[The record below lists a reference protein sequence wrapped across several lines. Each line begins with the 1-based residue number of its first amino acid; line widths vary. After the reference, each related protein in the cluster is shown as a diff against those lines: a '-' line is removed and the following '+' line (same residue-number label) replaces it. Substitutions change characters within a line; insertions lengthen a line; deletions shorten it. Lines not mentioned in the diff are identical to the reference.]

1 MLRFITVGTTVL
13 RFRANKA
20 SLVKNRVGEGL
31 NRAAHVCFLD
41 AAQRKHELQVVSSQL
56 ECRTQVLDFG
66 VQARGGL
73 AAGLQLATICMAGR
87 ASIVLSS
94 GDRSVWPGPWVQIT
108 TDHALDACMLSQ
120 YAGWPVKHEKFFAM
134 GSGAMRLRRGREQLL
149 QDLQASD
156 ADDLAVGTL
165 ECDELPSNALAE
177 AMADE
182 CGIDPSQLY
191 LAVAPTRSTA
201 GCVQVVA
208 RCVETCMHKLHE
220 LGFELNRVLS
230 AHGLAPVPPA
240 TPDFAAGIG
249 RTNDAILYGGHVA
262 LWVDA
267 EDEQLADIGARL
279 PSSASPDFGR
289 PFAEIFKQCNY
300 DFYKIDP
307 GLFSPAEVTLMNV
320 RTGNSWR
327 FGALR
332 GDLVSLSFGT
342 RIL

>member
-1 MLRFITVGTTVL
+1 M
-13 RFRANKA
+13 
-20 SLVKNRVGEGL
+20 NRT
-31 NRAAHVCFLD
+31 AHVCFLD
-41 AAQRKHELQVVSSQL
+41 AAHRKHELQLVSSQL
-56 ECRTQVLDFG
+56 ECRAQVLDFG

-87 ASIVLSS
+87 ASIVLSN
-94 GDRSVWPGPWVQIT
+94 GDRSVWPGAWVQVT
-108 TDHALDACMLSQ
+108 TDQALDACMLSQ

-182 CGIDPSQLY
+182 CQIDPSQLY

-220 LGFELNRVLS
+220 LGFELERVLS

-249 RTNDAILYGGHVA
+249 RTNDAILYGGQVV
-262 LWVDA
+262 LWIDA
-267 EDEQLADIGARL
+267 DDEQLADIGARL

-332 GDLVSLSFGT
+332 GDLVSQSFGT
-342 RIL
+342 RIPKG

>member
-1 MLRFITVGTTVL
+1 VLRFITVGTTVLRFITVGTTVLRFITVGTTVL

-31 NRAAHVCFLD
+31 NRAAHACFLE
-41 AAQRKHELQVVSSQL
+41 AAHRKHELQLVSSQL
-56 ECRTQVLDFG
+56 ECRTQLLDFG

-73 AAGLQLATICMAGR
+73 AAGLQMATICMAGR
-87 ASIVLSS
+87 ASIVLSN
-94 GDRSVWPGPWVQIT
+94 GDRSVWPGPWVQVT
-108 TDHALDACMLSQ
+108 TDQALDACMLSQ

-149 QDLQASD
+149 QDLQAGD

-182 CGIDPSQLY
+182 CQIDPSQLY
-191 LAVAPTRSTA
+191 LAIAPTRSTA

-220 LGFELNRVLS
+220 LGFELDRVLS

-289 PFAEIFKQCNY
+289 PFAEIFKQCN
-300 DFYKIDP
+300 
-307 GLFSPAEVTLMNV
+307 
-320 RTGNSWR
+320 
-327 FGALR
+327 
-332 GDLVSLSFGT
+332 
-342 RIL
+342 